1 MVEALEEKHIEFF
14 KNLLDNRIQVGSLID
29 AHYASDHTEDFV
41 CYPSIVLKP
50 ETVEEVSAIMKYCYA
65 HDLIVT
71 PSGART
77 GLSGG
82 ALANHG
88 GVLLSL
94 ERMNKI
100 IQIDEKNHQ
109 VITEPGIVTEE
120 LQNAVKAVGLFYPPD
135 PASKGSCFIG

>member
-1 MVEALEEKHIEFF
+1 MTSVLEEKHIHFF
-14 KNLLDNRIQVGSLID
+14 TNLLNSRIQVGAAID
-29 AHYASDHTEDFV
+29 SRYASDHTEDFV
-41 CYPSIVLKP
+41 FYPSIVVKP
-50 ETVEEVSAIMKYCYA
+50 ETVEEVSAIMKYCYEN
-65 HDLIVT
+65 DLIVT

-109 VITEPGIVTEE
+109 VITNRE
-120 LQNAVKAVGLFYPPD
+120 LLPKNFKMLLKQWA
-135 PASKGSCFIG
+135 CFTLLIRLPKDLVL